1 MKNWAIVGIKSSKDV
16 IEALLWRY
24 TPTIFETIVDDE
36 TNESRQIEI
45 QLESIDAT
53 EWVNIPLDLN
63 AIFIDRTQLTEEIML
78 SWLFNQ
84 LGAEKV
90 SQIENGIIT

>member
-1 MKNWAIVGIKSSKDV
+1 MQNWSIIGRKSNKDV

-53 EWVNIPLDLN
+53 EWVNIPLDVN
-63 AIFIDRTQLTEEIML
+63 AIFIDRTELTQEIML

>member
-1 MKNWAIVGIKSSKDV
+1 MQNWSIIGRKSSKDV

-63 AIFIDRTQLTEEIML
+63 AIFIDRTELTEEIML